1 MRCALESDAASAD
14 GTGRGGL
21 QVPMQKQCK
30 HATTAAILVDT
41 TTALSLYELAVC
53 SWEDAK
59 YITACRYLF
68 NSPYLHAYDTQQC
81 RVLSTNG
88 SDLPRLQDDKEQK
101 PKGIDATP

>member
-1 MRCALESDAASAD
+1 MQCALESDAASAD

-41 TTALSLYELAVC
+41 TTALSLY
-53 SWEDAK
+53 EDAK